1 MRHEPIDMNLERAG
15 TATREMPDRR
25 RPFRMMETRQL
36 RALPAAPEA
45 FDEVFA
51 SLSQQPTEHHAG
63 DRSATLA
70 KPSLNAVPLVAL
82 SASLERQH
90 ERLAALVR
98 ELETG
103 FCG

>member
-1 MRHEPIDMNLERAG
+1 MRYEPIDMNLERVG
-15 TATREMPDRR
+15 SATGEMADRR
-25 RPFRMMETRQL
+25 RFFGRRETMSIRS
-36 RALPAAPEA
+36 RPAPAEA

-51 SLSQQPTEHHAG
+51 SLSEKPVESEAAG
-63 DRSATLA
+63 SLATSS
-70 KPSLNAVPLVAL
+70 KPSLNAAPLVAL

-103 FCG
+103 NHC